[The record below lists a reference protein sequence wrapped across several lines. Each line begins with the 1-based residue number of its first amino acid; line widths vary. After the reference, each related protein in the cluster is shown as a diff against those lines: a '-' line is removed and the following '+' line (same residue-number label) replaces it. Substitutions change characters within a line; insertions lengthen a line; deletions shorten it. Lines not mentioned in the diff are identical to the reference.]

1 MAVEAGVAVDV
12 ALIIV
17 TATIVGLIARQT
29 GQPTIIA
36 YILTGL
42 LLGPPVL
49 GWITPT
55 ELIDTMAEL
64 GLAFLLFLLGIKM
77 RIEDIRHVLKPIVK
91 ISIPQMTL
99 VFAAGAGVSLV
110 VGFDLWQAIIIGLAV
125 MYSSTAVVI
134 KMLTDKGEATS
145 LPGKIDIGVLLVQ
158 DIVVVIL
165 LAVLATGQPESAVA
179 VGVTLGTILVLITII
194 SIIALLASK
203 YVLPPVFSR
212 IADDKDVFFMVSV
225 AWAFLFV
232 FASMELDLSIEMG
245 AFLAGIAI
253 AQLPYSVELQDRV
266 TPLTDLFI
274 MIFFVS
280 IGLQLQR
287 SDLLAFW
294 EEALIVALVLM
305 PAKLLIFFFLID
317 WQDFD
322 LETTFLGSIQMIQ
335 VSEFALVVGAVALA
349 GGFIDEAVLGF
360 LSLVAL
366 ITMATSVYVIQ
377 YNHQLWDIFGQHL
390 AKFFDPEGRED
401 TSKTYKKHAIAVGYD
416 PVTKGVLPRL
426 AESFSDVVVIDR
438 RTDHIEQLQAEA
450 KYEYVFGDFRH
461 GKVRK
466 AANIKKAAFVISSSV
481 QTDINKM
488 ILAETNE
495 DTTVM
500 VEAERIEDARTLYEA
515 GADYVIMGAHLSAE
529 RVANLLDLYLEDE
542 DAFTEEIETDLVRIE
557 RDARFG
563 STPSGSTDQF
573 RPGSGGETD
582 D

>member
-515 GADYVIMGAHLSAE
+515 GADYVIMGDHLSAE